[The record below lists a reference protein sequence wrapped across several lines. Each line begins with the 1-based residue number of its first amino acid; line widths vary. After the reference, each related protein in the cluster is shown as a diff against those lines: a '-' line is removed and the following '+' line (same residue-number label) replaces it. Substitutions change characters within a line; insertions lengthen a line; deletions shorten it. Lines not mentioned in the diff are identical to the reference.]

1 MARAQGLSGMSS
13 RFSEAGPGPGCG
25 EALAETIPLGFLTAT
40 VGPWD
45 WETHR
50 HSPFPASVQP
60 LEPEQQ
66 RLLEEERGLC
76 AQSSLVASHRNR
88 NALRLTPAT
97 AQMMEQKHGMSGSC
111 DLISVRTQ

>member
-1 MARAQGLSGMSS
+1 MARARGLSGVSS

-25 EALAETIPLGFLTAT
+25 EALAETSPLGFLPAT

-50 HSPFPASVQP
+50 HSLFPASLQP

-66 RLLEEERGLC
+66 RLLERRGSSV
-76 AQSSLVASHRNR
+76 QSSLVANHRNR

-97 AQMMEQKHGMSGSC
+97 AQMTEQKHGMSGSC